1 MNQLQ
6 HLLHDALLGT
16 EHVAHA
22 AIIRR
27 KDFHVVAATVGFNL
41 ETPAC
46 VAIIDAFKTASKL
59 RWMNE
64 WMNEW
69 MITWMNE
76 WMNEWMNDQ

>member
-46 VAIIDAFKTASKL
+46 VTIVDAFKSPSKL
-59 RWMNE
+59 R
-64 WMNEW
+64 
-69 MITWMNE
+69 
-76 WMNEWMNDQ
+76 